1 VVFSTFTGPMPKPRV
16 AYLFSRYPVVS
27 QTFCDSEMLALEERG
42 FELEIGS
49 LNPPPNSFRHERL
62 DRLKAEIHYPPPP
75 ELRDEMAKDPAF
87 KELLGEMIADHDER
101 YGTVYKAKTRAKNAW
116 YFAQLFRRLG
126 VHHVHIHFANRAT
139 HTALFLKRLGFSFSF
154 TAHAQDFMFDLG
166 RNDLLAE
173 MAREAEFV
181 IAVSD
186 YSKGL
191 LGEICQESAH
201 KVFRI
206 YNGIEVNDFHAVP
219 VRDRQPVRGISIGR
233 LIEFKGF
240 QHLISA
246 AALLKR
252 HGVAVELRVIG
263 EGPIR
268 AELEKRIAD
277 ENVADVVT
285 LLGMR
290 SQEEVKKELHD
301 ADFFVLP
308 SIFDSVGACDI
319 LPTVITEAMAS
330 SLPVVS
336 TTVAG
341 IPEMVA
347 HGESGLLVE
356 PSDAAALADA
366 IATIAGR
373 PELRRSMGAAGR
385 LRAERLFTFEST
397 ARVLGE
403 MFETKVVS
411 GLTHERAVTPYV
423 YLTHEWTGDSWLP
436 EVPSLENGVRWIAE
450 STSSGQASWHA
461 ATLAR
466 METLPDAN
474 VIESLWL
481 RRAADRARLESE
493 RSELGDAIDGRQFY
507 AAARRAVYLAAVLE
521 RRDARLLH
529 ATRSGAVLTAWMLK
543 RLRPGLKVTAAVEE
557 EPTVPRGVLTRMLR
571 SLDLVSVSDEKVLQS
586 MKGKAEDVLQLHQP
600 FIRRQFKV
608 GPLRFNYRK
617 AAPTV
622 NRAAAEARWLA
633 ILKKL

>member
-1 VVFSTFTGPMPKPRV
+1 MPKPRV

-49 LNPPPNSFRHERL
+49 LNPPPSSFRHERL

-75 ELRDEMAKDPAF
+75 DVRDELAKNPEF
-87 KELLGEMIADHDER
+87 KAALGDMVADHDER
-101 YGTVYKAKTRAKNAW
+101 YGTSYKAKIRARNAW
-116 YFAQLFRRLG
+116 YFAKVFRRLG
-126 VHHVHIHFANRAT
+126 VQHVHIHFANRAT
-139 HTALFLKRLGFSFSF
+139 HSALFLKRLGFSFSF

-181 IAVSD
+181 VAVSD

-201 KVFRI
+201 KIHRI

-219 VRDRQPVRGISIGR
+219 VRDRKPVRGVSIGR

-246 AALLKR
+246 AAILKR
-252 HGVAVELRVIG
+252 HGVAVDLRIIG

-268 AELEKRIAD
+268 PELEKRIAD
-277 ENVADVVT
+277 ENVGDVVK

-290 SQEEVKKELHD
+290 SQEEVKRELNE

-356 PSDAAALADA
+356 PSDAPALADA
-366 IATIAGR
+366 IATLAGR

-397 ARVLGE
+397 AKVLGE
-403 MFETKVVS
+403 MFENKVKVS
-411 GLTHERAVTPYV
+411 RAASRLDTPIV
-423 YLTHEWTGDSWLP
+423 YLAQEWLGEPWHP
-436 EVPSLENGVRWIAE
+436 HVPSHEHGVRWIAE
-450 STSSGQASWHA
+450 GTPEIKGRRHP
-461 ATLAR
+461 ATLER
-466 METLPDAN
+466 METFPDAN
-474 VIESLWL
+474 VVESLWL
-481 RRAADRARLESE
+481 RRGADRARIEAV
-493 RSELGDAIDGRQFY
+493 RGELGDAIDGNVFY
-507 AAARRAVYLAAVLE
+507 ATARRAVYLADIFT
-521 RRDARLLH
+521 RRDVKLIHARSATSLL
-529 ATRSGAVLTAWMLK
+529 TVWMLK
-543 RLRPGLKVTAAVEE
+543 KLRPAFRITAAVEE
-557 EPTVPRGVLTRMLR
+557 EPSLPRGVLKRIIPHF
-571 SLDLVSVSDEKVLQS
+571 DLVSVSDEKLRQ
-586 MKGKAEDVLQLHQP
+586 MLKQPQEDILKLHLPHVRKQFSAGP
-600 FIRRQFKV
+600 IRV
-608 GPLRFNYRK
+608 SYRRR
-617 AAPTV
+617 APV
-622 NRAAAEARWLA
+622 VDRSAVESRWLGL
-633 ILKKL
+633 LKNLLP

>member
-1 VVFSTFTGPMPKPRV
+1 MPKPRV

-75 ELRDEMAKDPAF
+75 ELRDELAKDPEF
-87 KELLGEMIADHDER
+87 KAQLGKMIADHDER

-116 YFAQLFRRLG
+116 YFAKVFRRLG
-126 VHHVHIHFANRAT
+126 VQHVHIHFANRAT
-139 HTALFLKRLGFSFSF
+139 HTALFLKKLGFSFSF

-166 RNDLLAE
+166 CNDLLAE

-181 IAVSD
+181 VAVSD

-201 KVFRI
+201 KLVRI
-206 YNGIEVNDFHAVP
+206 YNGIEVNDFQAVP
-219 VRDRQPVRGISIGR
+219 VCDRKPVRGVSIGR

-240 QHLISA
+240 QHLIA
-246 AALLKR
+246 AAGLLKR
-252 HGVAVELRVIG
+252 HGVPVEIRIIG

-268 AELEKRIAD
+268 AELEKKIQD
-277 ENVADVVT
+277 EDVADVVT

-290 SQEEVKKELHD
+290 SQEEVKRELQG

-356 PSDAAALADA
+356 PSDPAALADA
-366 IATIAGR
+366 IATVAGR
-373 PELRRSMGAAGR
+373 SELRRSMGAAGR
-385 LRAERLFTFEST
+385 LRAERLFTFDST

-403 MFETKVVS
+403 MFEAKVDIS
-411 GLTHERAVTPYV
+411 KPCTRIDTPIV
-423 YLTHEWTGDSWLP
+423 YLAHEWKGEAWHP
-436 EVPSLENGVRWIAE
+436 EVPSHDAGVRWMTE
-450 STSSGQASWHA
+450 SAPAVAGKHDR
-461 ATLAR
+461 ATLER
-466 METLPDAN
+466 METLPDAS
-474 VIESLWL
+474 VVESLWL
-481 RRAADRARLESE
+481 RRTADRARLEAV
-493 RSELGDAIDGRQFY
+493 RGELGDAIDGTVFY
-507 AAARRAVYLAAVLE
+507 QAARHAVYLADVFAKRGVRIVHA
-521 RRDARLLH
+521 RRSDSLL
-529 ATRSGAVLTAWMLK
+529 TVWMLK
-543 RLRPGLKVTAAVEE
+543 QMRPDLRVAAAVEE
-557 EPTVPRGVLTRMLR
+557 EPTLPRGVLSRMLP
-571 SLDLVSVSDEKVLQS
+571 DFDAISVSDAKLS
-586 MKGKAEDVLQLHQP
+586 AILPGKPEDILRLRLP
-600 FIRRQFKV
+600 FVRSELKV
-608 GPLRFNYRK
+608 GPIKVKRRK
-617 AAPTV
+617 TAPPV
-622 NRAAAEARWLA
+622 DRAAAEKAWLA
-633 ILKKL
+633 VLKKL

>member
-1 VVFSTFTGPMPKPRV
+1 MPKPRV

-75 ELRDEMAKDPAF
+75 ELRDELAKDPEF
-87 KELLGEMIADHDER
+87 KSKLGDLIADHDER

-116 YFAQLFRRLG
+116 YFAKVFRRLG
-126 VHHVHIHFANRAT
+126 VQHVHIHFANRAT
-139 HTALFLKRLGFSFSF
+139 HTALFLKKLGFSFSF

-173 MAREAEFV
+173 MARESEFV
-181 IAVSD
+181 VAVSD

-201 KVFRI
+201 KILRI
-206 YNGIEVNDFHAVP
+206 YNGIEVNDFQAVP
-219 VRDRQPVRGISIGR
+219 VRDRKPARGISIGR

-240 QHLISA
+240 QHLIGA
-246 AALLKR
+246 CGLLKR
-252 HGVAVELRVIG
+252 HGVPVEIRIIG

-268 AELEKRIAD
+268 PELEKRIV
-277 ENVADVVT
+277 EEDVSDMIT

-290 SQEEVKKELHD
+290 SQEEVKRELQG

-356 PSDAAALADA
+356 PSDPAALADA
-366 IATIAGR
+366 IATVAGR

-385 LRAERLFTFEST
+385 LRAERLFTFDST

-403 MFETKVVS
+403 MFEAKVDTS
-411 GLTHERAVTPYV
+411 TPCTRLDTPIV
-423 YLTHEWTGDSWLP
+423 YLAHEWKGETWLP
-436 EVPSLENGVRWIAE
+436 HVPSHEKGVRWITQFAMPTKE
-450 STSSGQASWHA
+450 KRHRP
-461 ATLAR
+461 TLER
-466 METLPDAN
+466 MEVLPDAS

-481 RRAADRARLESE
+481 RRSGDRAKLESM
-493 RSELGDAIDGRQFY
+493 RGELGDAIDGTAFY
-507 AAARRAVYLAAVLE
+507 LAARHAVYLADIFK
-521 RRDARLLH
+521 RRVTRVVH
-529 ATRSGAVLTAWMLK
+529 ATRSDSLLTVWMLK
-543 RLRPGLKVTAAVEE
+543 QLLPDLKAAAAVEE
-557 EPTVPRGVLTRMLR
+557 EPALPRGLLARLLPDLDASSVTDEKLR
-571 SLDLVSVSDEKVLQS
+571 SSLKIKTVDS
-586 MKGKAEDVLQLHQP
+586 LQLHLP
-600 FIRRQFKV
+600 FIRTETKL
-608 GPLRFNYRK
+608 GPLKLKHRK
-617 AAPTV
+617 ARPAVDRTALE
-622 NRAAAEARWLA
+622 AAWLEV
-633 ILKKL
+633 LKKL

>member
-1 VVFSTFTGPMPKPRV
+1 MPKPRV

-49 LNPPPNSFRHERL
+49 LNPPPSSFRHERL

-75 ELRDEMAKDPAF
+75 DLRDELAKDPAF
-87 KELLGEMIADHDER
+87 KKALGDVVEDHDER
-101 YGTVYKAKTRAKNAW
+101 YGTSYKAKIRARNAW
-116 YFAQLFRRLG
+116 YFAKVFRRLG
-126 VHHVHIHFANRAT
+126 VQHVHIHFANRAT
-139 HTALFLKRLGFSFSF
+139 HSALFLKRLGFSFSF

-206 YNGIEVNDFHAVP
+206 YNGIEVNDFEAVP
-219 VRDRQPVRGISIGR
+219 VRERKPVRGVSIGR

-240 QHLISA
+240 QHLIDA
-246 AALLKR
+246 AVLLKR
-252 HGVAVELRVIG
+252 HGVAVNLRIIG

-277 ENVADVVT
+277 ANVGDVVT

-290 SQEEVKKELHD
+290 SQEEVKRELQD

-356 PSDAAALADA
+356 PAEPAALADA

-373 PELRRSMGAAGR
+373 PELRRTMGAAGR

-397 ARVLGE
+397 AKVLGE
-403 MFETKVVS
+403 MFESKVDIS
-411 GLTHERAVTPYV
+411 RAASRLDTPIV
-423 YLTHEWTGDSWLP
+423 YLAHEWLGEAWHP
-436 EVPSLENGVRWIAE
+436 HVPSHEHGVRWITE
-450 STSSGQASWHA
+450 SAPEIKGRRDI
-461 ATLAR
+461 ATMER

-474 VIESLWL
+474 VVESLWL
-481 RRAADRARLESE
+481 RRSADRARLEAV
-493 RSELGDAIDGRQFY
+493 RGELGDAIDGTTFY
-507 AAARRAVYLAAVLE
+507 AAARRAVYLADILM
-521 RRDARLLH
+521 RRSVRLVHARS
-529 ATRSGAVLTAWMLK
+529 AGSMLTVWMLK
-543 RLRPGLKVTAAVEE
+543 KLRPTLRITAGVEE
-557 EPTVPRGVLTRMLR
+557 EPALPRGVLARVLR
-571 SLDLVSVSDEKVLQS
+571 EFDVVSVSDEKLRT
-586 MKGKAEDVLQLHQP
+586 MLKHKTEDILQLHLP
-600 FIRRQFKV
+600 YVRKELKV
-608 GPLRFNYRK
+608 GPIKIKHR
-617 AAPTV
+617 AAPAPV
-622 NRAAAEARWLA
+622 DHAAVETRWLA
-633 ILKKL
+633 MLKQTLNP

>member
-1 VVFSTFTGPMPKPRV
+1 MPKPRV

-49 LNPPPNSFRHERL
+49 LNPPPSSFRHERL

-75 ELRDEMAKDPAF
+75 DLRDELAKDPEYKAM
-87 KELLGEMIADHDER
+87 LGDLVADHDER
-101 YGTVYKAKTRAKNAW
+101 YGTSYKAKIRARNAW
-116 YFAQLFRRLG
+116 YFAKVFRRLG
-126 VHHVHIHFANRAT
+126 VQHVHIHFANRAT
-139 HTALFLKRLGFSFSF
+139 HSALFLKRLGFSFSF

-201 KVFRI
+201 KIYRI
-206 YNGIEVNDFHAVP
+206 YNGIEVNDFEAVP
-219 VRDRQPVRGISIGR
+219 VRDRKPVRGVSIGR

-240 QHLISA
+240 QHLIRA

-252 HGVAVELRVIG
+252 HGVQVDLRIIG

-268 AELEKRIAD
+268 AELEKLIAD
-277 ENVADVVT
+277 ENVGDVVT

-290 SQEEVKKELHD
+290 SQEDVKRELHN

-356 PSDAAALADA
+356 PSDPAALADA
-366 IATIAGR
+366 IATIAAR
-373 PELRRSMGAAGR
+373 PELRKTMGAAGR

-403 MFETKVVS
+403 MFESKVDTS
-411 GLTHERAVTPYV
+411 RSPSRLDTPIV
-423 YLTHEWTGDSWLP
+423 YLAPEWRGEAWHPD
-436 EVPSLENGVRWIAE
+436 VPSHEHGVRWMTE
-450 STSSGQASWHA
+450 SAPEIKTRRDA
-461 ATLAR
+461 ATLQR

-474 VIESLWL
+474 VVESLWL
-481 RRAADRARLESE
+481 RRSADRAKLESV
-493 RSELGDAIDGRQFY
+493 RGDLGDAIEGSVFY
-507 AAARRAVYLAAVLE
+507 SAARRAVYLADILL
-521 RRDARLLH
+521 RRDVKLVHARS
-529 ATRSGAVLTAWMLK
+529 AGSMLTVWMLK
-543 RLRPGLKVTAAVEE
+543 KLRPTLRVTAAIEE
-557 EPTVPRGVLTRMLR
+557 EPALPRGVLARVLPEFEQ
-571 SLDLVSVSDEKVLQS
+571 VSVSDQKLRDTL
-586 MKGKAEDVLQLHQP
+586 KRKTEDILQLRLPYVRKH
-600 FIRRQFKV
+600 IKL
-608 GPLRFNYRK
+608 GPLHIKHRK
-617 AAPTV
+617 AAPAV
-622 NRAAAEARWLA
+622 DRSAVESQWLGK
-633 ILKKL
+633 LKQLLK

>member
-1 VVFSTFTGPMPKPRV
+1 MPKPRV

-49 LNPPPNSFRHERL
+49 LNPPPSSFRHERL

-75 ELRDEMAKDPAF
+75 DVRDELAKDPEYKA
-87 KELLGEMIADHDER
+87 LLGDLVADHDER
-101 YGTVYKAKTRAKNAW
+101 YGTSYKAKIRARNAW
-116 YFAQLFRRLG
+116 YFAKVFRRLG

-139 HTALFLKRLGFSFSF
+139 HSALFLKRLGFTFSF

-166 RNDLLAE
+166 RSDLLAE

-201 KVFRI
+201 KIHRI
-206 YNGIEVNDFHAVP
+206 YNGIEVNDFQAVP
-219 VRDRQPVRGISIGR
+219 VRDRRPVRGVSIGR

-246 AALLKR
+246 AAILKR
-252 HGVAVELRVIG
+252 HGVAVDLRVIG

-277 ENVADVVT
+277 ENVGDVVT

-290 SQEEVKKELHD
+290 SQEEVKRELHE

-356 PSDAAALADA
+356 PSDAPALADA
-366 IATIAGR
+366 IATVAGR

-403 MFETKVVS
+403 MFESQVEVS
-411 GLTHERAVTPYV
+411 RAAPRLDTPIV
-423 YLTHEWTGDSWLP
+423 YLTHEWMGEAWHP
-436 EVPSLENGVRWIAE
+436 HVPSHAQGVRWIAE
-450 STSSGQASWHA
+450 NTPEIKGRRHA
-461 ATLAR
+461 ATLEC
-466 METLPDAN
+466 METFPDAN
-474 VIESLWL
+474 VVESLWL
-481 RRAADRARLESE
+481 RRAADRARLESV
-493 RSELGDAIDGRQFY
+493 RGELGDAIDGNTFY
-507 AAARRAVYLAAVLE
+507 SAARRAVYLADILT
-521 RRDARLLH
+521 RRNARVIHARSTASLL
-529 ATRSGAVLTAWMLK
+529 TVWMLK
-543 RLRPGLKVTAAVEE
+543 KLRPCFRIAAAVEE
-557 EPTVPRGVLTRMLR
+557 EPSVPRGVLKRVMP
-571 SLDLVSVSDEKVLQS
+571 DFELVSVSD
-586 MKGKAEDVLQLHQP
+586 GKLRDMLKRPPEDVLQLHLP
-600 FIRRQFKV
+600 HIRKQFKA
-608 GPLRFNYRK
+608 GPIKVSYRRPSPVVDQS
-617 AAPTV
+617 AV
-622 NRAAAEARWLA
+622 ESRWLGL
-633 ILKKL
+633 LKNLLS